1 LRDWPQESFQP
12 ATEVLEVLGAFGAR
26 VTRDPAGLIVE
37 GPSESEGIRGIDVDL
52 SAIGETA
59 PTMAAIA
66 VFARSAST
74 LRGIG
79 HIRGHETDRLAALET
94 EITGLGGSITQTSD
108 GLRIEPST
116 LHAGTFH
123 TYDDHRMA
131 TTAAIIGARVG
142 GIDVENI
149 DTTAK
154 TLPDFA
160 NLWSAVI
167 T

>member
-1 LRDWPQESFQP
+1 M
-12 ATEVLEVLGAFGAR
+12 LGAFGAR
-26 VTRDPAGLIVE
+26 VMRDSAGLIVE
-37 GPSESEGIRGIDVDL
+37 GPSENEGIRGIDVDL

-94 EITGLGGSITQTSD
+94 EITGLGGSITQTSN

-116 LHAGTFH
+116 LRAGTFR

-131 TTAAIIGARVG
+131 TTAAIIGTRVG

>member
-1 LRDWPQESFQP
+1 
-12 ATEVLEVLGAFGAR
+12 
-26 VTRDPAGLIVE
+26 
-37 GPSESEGIRGIDVDL
+37 
-52 SAIGETA
+52 
-59 PTMAAIA
+59 M
-66 VFARSAST
+66 
-74 LRGIG
+74 RGIG
-79 HIRGHETDRLAALET
+79 HIRGHETDRLAALG
-94 EITGLGGSITQTSD
+94 EIAGLGGSITQTSD

-116 LHAGTFH
+116 LRAGTFH

-131 TTAAIIGARVG
+131 TTAAIIGARVE

-149 DTTAK
+149 ETTAK

>member
-1 LRDWPQESFQP
+1 
-12 ATEVLEVLGAFGAR
+12 
-26 VTRDPAGLIVE
+26 
-37 GPSESEGIRGIDVDL
+37 
-52 SAIGETA
+52 
-59 PTMAAIA
+59 M
-66 VFARSAST
+66 
-74 LRGIG
+74 
-79 HIRGHETDRLAALET
+79 ET
-94 EITGLGGSITQTSD
+94 EIPGLGGSITQTSD

-116 LHAGTFH
+116 LRAGTFH

-131 TTAAIIGARVG
+131 TTAAIIGARVE